1 MSNKKLV
8 FFSDLIDSLI
18 NFDDYIHKYNKPEK
32 RIKTINKLLKNHVA
46 GTNMIIS
53 VSKKGP
59 VNKPIRVTVQNFKKV
74 FGYDKP
80 KERIKTIDKI
90 FKLKNG

>member
-32 RIKTINKLLKNHVA
+32 RIKTINKLLDKCVKI
-46 GTNMIIS
+46 NM
-53 VSKKGP
+53 K
-59 VNKPIRVTVQNFKKV
+59 
-74 FGYDKP
+74 Y
-80 KERIKTIDKI
+80 
-90 FKLKNG
+90 L